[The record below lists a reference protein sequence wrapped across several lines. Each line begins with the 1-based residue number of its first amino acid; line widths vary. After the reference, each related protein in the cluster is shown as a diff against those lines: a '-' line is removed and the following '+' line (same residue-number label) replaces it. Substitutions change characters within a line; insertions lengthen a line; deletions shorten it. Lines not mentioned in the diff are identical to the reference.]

1 MSETLVEFWK
11 WVIIVSL
18 SAYFGLSIVIA
29 IGGYFDVRKMF
40 RRLNEMHRDD
50 VERPAVIARAREGIN
65 VSPVPPARDENNN
78 DGTDPE

>member
-1 MSETLVEFWK
+1 MSATN
-11 WVIIVSL
+11 ISTRPIVM
-18 SAYFGLSIVIA
+18 
-29 IGGYFDVRKMF
+29 KMWPMPAMPAML
-40 RRLNEMHRDD
+40 LNEMHRDD